1 MSVPHITD
9 STIPPDICQG
19 GGAGLK
25 GGSKKENVIFR
36 KLFKNLEHNYYIFG
50 SGY

>member
-25 GGSKKENVIFR
+25 GGSKKENV
-36 KLFKNLEHNYYIFG
+36 NLGHNYYIFG